1 MSEISNEKD
10 DFSEPNIAQ
19 LNTYFEHEIE
29 DEIKVNIND
38 DESIDDE
45 SPEVGWNSED
55 DQKYYSKTINIDTIE
70 ETDDELNKEE
80 HKEDLETDELNK
92 EDLETDE
99 LNKEDLETYELNKED
114 LETDELNKEDLETD
128 ELNKEENKEDLETD
142 GSNKKGFFCYL
153 FIFIHELI
161 DSFIKPISK

>member
-99 LNKEDLETYELNKED
+99 LNKE
-114 LETDELNKEDLETD
+114 
-128 ELNKEENKEDLETD
+128 ENKEDLETD

>member
-92 EDLETDE
+92 E
-99 LNKEDLETYELNKED
+99 
-114 LETDELNKEDLETD
+114 
-128 ELNKEENKEDLETD
+128 ENKEDLETD

-161 DSFIKPISK
+161 DSFIKPVSK